1 MKLSSAVAAA
11 LFAAAAPA
19 FASTPAFLVDFEKQW
34 DTYGANGSAV
44 NGYYNGGLASDG
56 SSGANLGIEFIGMNG
71 LSNDADFTY
80 YANAPTMAGV
90 AFTDSSAVM
99 NIAAG
104 VGGAL
109 SFAYSTPVAIVD
121 AVQAYSGLNGTGTL
135 LGSFSLGTSG
145 GTTGEFYNYDGW
157 TTGTLSFS
165 GTAQS
170 FVFSGTTLAAFDNIS
185 AVPEAS
191 TSLMLLAGV
200 GVLLAARRR
209 KAV

>member
-1 MKLSSAVAAA
+1 MKLSSVVAAA
-11 LFAAAAPA
+11 LFAAAPA
-19 FASTPAFLVDFEKQW
+19 FASAQGFVVDFEKQW
-34 DTYGANGSAV
+34 DAYGANGSAV
-44 NGYYNGGLASDG
+44 NGYYNGGAASDG

-80 YANAPTMAGV
+80 YANAPTLLGV
-90 AFTDSSAVM
+90 AFTDSMAIM

-104 VGGAL
+104 LNGAL
-109 SFAYSTPVAIVD
+109 SFAYSTPVAIAD
-121 AVQAYSGLNGTGTL
+121 AVLAYSGLNGTGTL

-157 TTGTLSFS
+157 RNGTLSFA

-185 AVPEAS
+185 AVPETS
-191 TSLMLLAGV
+191 TALMMLAGAGLLA
-200 GVLLAARRR
+200 AARRR
-209 KAV
+209 KAG